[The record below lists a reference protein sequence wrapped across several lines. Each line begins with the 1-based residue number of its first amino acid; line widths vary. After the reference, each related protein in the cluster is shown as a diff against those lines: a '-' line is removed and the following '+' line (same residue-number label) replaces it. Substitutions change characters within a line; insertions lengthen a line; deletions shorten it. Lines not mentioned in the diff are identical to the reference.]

1 MFVEPDQDACVHV
14 CGWPGIDLTRIRLFH
29 RCADMTGKPIPGSTA
44 AAAAGGE
51 SSDDDDEDDG
61 FGVRN
66 RDSALVGVDD
76 CVGRT
81 EGHHVYDNHAPECPP
96 LVP

>member
-1 MFVEPDQDACVHV
+1 
-14 CGWPGIDLTRIRLFH
+14 
-29 RCADMTGKPIPGSTA
+29 MTGKPIPGSTA

-66 RDSALVGVDD
+66 RDSALVGVD
-76 CVGRT
+76 G
-81 EGHHVYDNHAPECPP
+81 E
-96 LVP
+96 